1 VLHFYAYICSLSI
14 LLKTRGALGAF
25 QRGLCGGDDALI
37 ALYKIL
43 KGGFPMNIKA
53 FFTMPLAFLMMLVSL
68 ALPPKTQADN
78 SIAEI
83 YVRYDAGSVLTLR
96 EYKIDLA
103 RRNLWAYEYYGAPE
117 TRERDEKALFEGF
130 AFAGRLSKIKIAAFL
145 AAAETNDF
153 TAWEG
158 DYPPTHRIDGNAVW
172 RITIVFADGTTRVS
186 SGDSPDG
193 YPEHWAEMRAAFK
206 TMTGRDIL

>member
-1 VLHFYAYICSLSI
+1 
-14 LLKTRGALGAF
+14 
-25 QRGLCGGDDALI
+25 
-37 ALYKIL
+37 
-43 KGGFPMNIKA
+43 MNIKA

-68 ALPPKTQADN
+68 AFPPQAQADN

-83 YVRYDAGSVLTLR
+83 YVRWDAASALTLR

-103 RRNLWAYEYYGAPE
+103 RKNLWAYDYYGAPE

-130 AFAGRLSKIKIAAFL
+130 TFAGKLSKIKIAAFL
-145 AAAETNDF
+145 AAAEENDF

-158 DYPPTHRIDGNAVW
+158 DYPPTYPIVGNAVW

-193 YPEHWAEMRAAFK
+193 YPAHWAEMCAAFNALAGK
-206 TMTGRDIL
+206 VIIL